1 MAKLT
6 IEIDMDDP
14 QETWDALYRRIE
26 QFGEESSDQPDQP
39 AKPAANQA
47 TYDLLLDPERAFG
60 DVGDFFAV
68 FGGRLTADT
77 DARAG
82 RCAASPLT
90 AEGSCFQA
98 ARRACRSH
106 CDRPLRALSAPG
118 SWRRSNRAFG
128 GFDRS

>member
-26 QFGEESSDQPDQP
+26 QFGEESTDQAPVQP
-39 AKPAANQA
+39 AAPVAQPV

-68 FGGRLTADT
+68 FGRQD
-77 DARAG
+77 
-82 RCAASPLT
+82 
-90 AEGSCFQA
+90 
-98 ARRACRSH
+98 
-106 CDRPLRALSAPG
+106 
-118 SWRRSNRAFG
+118 
-128 GFDRS
+128 

>member
-26 QFGEESSDQPDQP
+26 QFGEESSEQPVQP
-39 AKPAANQA
+39 TTPAQQQV

-68 FGGRLTADT
+68 FGNQD
-77 DARAG
+77 
-82 RCAASPLT
+82 
-90 AEGSCFQA
+90 
-98 ARRACRSH
+98 
-106 CDRPLRALSAPG
+106 
-118 SWRRSNRAFG
+118 
-128 GFDRS
+128 